1 MNNASVET
9 RQQRRFRARQEKKG
23 PPKPQRGAFK
33 RALEAF
39 RHRAE
44 ALKAAS
50 ALTPLLAKLALMEL
64 AGRLGQ
70 YKSRGHGRGTP
81 PRRFGNRPG
90 AYRPHQG
97 AQERIRRTLGG
108 WAFNKRMSGLT
119 KRQALEM
126 LATKEGQRK
135 YARLRWG
142 ADVEIA

>member
-9 RQQRRFRARQEKKG
+9 RQQRRFRARQERKG
-23 PPKPQRGAFK
+23 PPKPHKGPFK

-39 RHRAE
+39 KQRAE

-64 AGRLGQ
+64 AGRLGA

-81 PRRFGNRPG
+81 SRRYGSRPG
-90 AYRPHQG
+90 AYSPHQG

-108 WAFNKRMSGLT
+108 WAFNYRMSGLT
-119 KRQALEM
+119 KRETLE
-126 LATKEGQRK
+126 LISTREGQRTF
-135 YARLRWG
+135 ARRRWG
-142 ADVEIA
+142 KDVTFA